1 MGYSVG
7 IRVRSKALHTEMR
20 DFLEVNYR
28 RYATVVGRSPDH
40 DRAHL
45 PTEDL
50 SYDHAKLSLGLD
62 YQSGLGDWE
71 REYVYDFCR
80 WMAIRVGKKRASFP
94 KLFPKGGIFPEPVPY
109 IVYDGYEPW
118 PVLVGTSEENAKRD
132 PKIWWCCSDSLG
144 VHNGPK
150 AHSDLVRNVMME
162 FFKEFGAAQEKVGPW
177 LNEELLK
184 NPKVGASIEAH
195 LKPIRDEL
203 ARLSKLWDTRSSV

>member
-1 MGYSVG
+1 
-7 IRVRSKALHTEMR
+7 MR
-20 DFLEVNYR
+20 DFLEANYR
-28 RYATVVGRSPDH
+28 RYSTVVGRNVDH

-50 SYDHAKLSLGLD
+50 SYDHGRLALGLD

-80 WMAIRVGKKRASFP
+80 WMAIRVGKTKAAFP
-94 KLFPKGGIFPEPVPY
+94 KLSPKVPPFPEPVPY
-109 IVYDGYEPW
+109 IIYDGDDPW
-118 PVLVGTSEENAKRD
+118 PVLVGTTEENVKRD
-132 PKIWWCCSDSLG
+132 PKTWWCCSDIYG

-150 AHSDLVRNVMME
+150 AHLDLVRNVMME

-177 LNEELLK
+177 PDERTDLHDEKIRAELLK
-184 NPKVGASIEAH
+184 NPKVGASIEGH

-203 ARLSKLWDTRSSV
+203 ARLAKLWDERFST